1 MMTMMMIMIISIT
14 YDEKIALH
22 LDDDGG
28 DWKIHDNLD
37 DHDNRG
43 VDVVYDDNDGYGDVK
58 MWANIK

>member
-1 MMTMMMIMIISIT
+1 MMI
-14 YDEKIALH
+14 H

-28 DWKIHDNLD
+28 DCKIHDNLY

-43 VDVVYDDNDGYGDVK
+43 VDVVYDDNDGYGDLK